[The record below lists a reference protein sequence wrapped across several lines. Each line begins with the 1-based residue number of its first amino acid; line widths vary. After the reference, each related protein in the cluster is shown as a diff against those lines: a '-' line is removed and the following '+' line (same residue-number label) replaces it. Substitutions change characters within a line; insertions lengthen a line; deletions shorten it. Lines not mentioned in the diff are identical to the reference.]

1 MATQPVPA
9 EVSAWRTALR
19 RMPASVWALGFTS
32 MFMDMSSELVH
43 SLLPVFMSTVLG
55 TSMLTIGIVEG
66 IAEATASITKV
77 FSGVLSD
84 RWNKRKSLVVF
95 GYGLSAFTKPIFPLA
110 SSIGWVAGARFM
122 DRVGKGI
129 RGAPRDALIADIT
142 PAEIRGAA
150 YGLRQAMD
158 SVGAVLGPI
167 FAVGCMLLFANNIQS
182 VLWVGVV
189 PGMIAVALLIGGV
202 KEPDQVG
209 SGSAKRIRMAD
220 LKELPSGYWLIVGL
234 GAIFTLAR
242 FSEAFLILRGQQA
255 GMPLAY
261 LPVVFIVMNVVYT
274 AGAYPAGVASDKMSH
289 TALLLSGVAVL
300 IAADLVLATAE
311 GPASVLVGVALWGV
325 HLALTQGLFSKLV
338 ADFAPA
344 DLRGTAFGV
353 FNLISGVALLGGS
366 VIAGGLWNYY
376 GAPATFYV
384 GAAFAAATAVGMGV
398 YSTLCRRA

>member
-1 MATQPVPA
+1 
-9 EVSAWRTALR
+9 
-19 RMPASVWALGFTS
+19 MPASVWALGFTS

-142 PAEIRGAA
+142 PVEIRGAA
-150 YGLRQAMD
+150 YGLRKAMD
-158 SVGAVLGPI
+158 SVGAVVGPV
-167 FAVGCMLLFANNIQS
+167 FAVGAMMLFANNIQS

-189 PGMIAVALLIGGV
+189 PGLIAVALLIGGV

-289 TALLLSGVAVL
+289 TALLLSGVTVL
-300 IAADLVLATAE
+300 IAADLVLATAG

-384 GAAFAAATAVGMGV
+384 GAAFAAATAVGVGV

>member
-1 MATQPVPA
+1 MATHSVPA
-9 EVSAWRTALR
+9 EAPAWRTALR
-19 RMPASVWALGFTS
+19 RMPASIWALGLTS

-110 SSIGWVAGARFM
+110 TSIGWVAGARFM

-158 SVGAVLGPI
+158 SVGAVVGPL
-167 FAVGCMLLFANNIQS
+167 FAVGAMMLFANNIQS
-182 VLWVGVV
+182 VLWVGVA
-189 PGMIAVALLIGGV
+189 PGIIAVALLVGGV

-209 SGSAKRIRMAD
+209 SGSSKRIRMAD
-220 LKELPSGYWLIVGL
+220 LKLLEQGYWLIVGL

-255 GMPLAY
+255 GIPLAY

-289 TALLLSGVAVL
+289 TTLLLSGVAVL
-300 IAADLVLATAE
+300 IAADLVLATAG
-311 GPASVLVGVALWGV
+311 GPVSVLLGVALWGV

-344 DLRGTAFGV
+344 ALRGTAFGV
-353 FNLISGVALLGGS
+353 FNLISGIALLGGS

-384 GAAFAAATAVGMGV
+384 GAGFAAATAAGMGV

>member
-1 MATQPVPA
+1 
-9 EVSAWRTALR
+9 
-19 RMPASVWALGFTS
+19 

-158 SVGAVLGPI
+158 SVGAVLGPM

-274 AGAYPAGVASDKMSH
+274 AGAYPAGVASDKMGH

-338 ADFAPA
+338 ADFAPV

>member
-1 MATQPVPA
+1 MSGMAT
-9 EVSAWRTALR
+9 RTALG
-19 RMPASVWALGFTS
+19 RMPGSVWALGFTS

-95 GYGLSAFTKPIFPLA
+95 GYSLSAFTKPIFPLA

-142 PAEIRGAA
+142 PTEIRGAA

-158 SVGAVLGPI
+158 SVGAVLGPML
-167 FAVGCMLLFANNIQS
+167 AVGAMLLMAGNIQN
-182 VLWVGVV
+182 VLWIGTV
-189 PGMIAVALLIGGV
+189 PGFIAVALLVFGV
-202 KEPDQVG
+202 QEPKQVG
-209 SGSAKRIRMAD
+209 GGIAKPIRLAD
-220 LKELPSGYWLIVGL
+220 LKRLDPGYWLIVGL
-234 GAIFTLAR
+234 GAVFTLAR

-255 GMPLAY
+255 GIPLAY

-274 AGAYPAGVASDKMSH
+274 AGAYPAGVLSDRMSSNH
-289 TALLLSGVAVL
+289 LLLSGIAVL
-300 IAADLVLATAE
+300 VASELILATAA
-311 GPASVLVGVALWGV
+311 GTAPVLAGAALWGL

-338 ADFAPA
+338 ADLAPA
-344 DLRGTAFGV
+344 ALRGTAFGV
-353 FNLISGVALLGGS
+353 FNLISGVALLAGS
-366 VIAGGLWNYY
+366 VIAGVLWSAF
-376 GAPATFYV
+376 GSSATFYA

-398 YSTLCRRA
+398 YSTIWRRA

>member
-1 MATQPVPA
+1 
-9 EVSAWRTALR
+9 
-19 RMPASVWALGFTS
+19 MPASIWALGLTS

-110 SSIGWVAGARFM
+110 TSIGWVAGARFM

-158 SVGAVLGPI
+158 SVGAVVGPL
-167 FAVGCMLLFANNIQS
+167 FAVGAMMLFANNIQS
-182 VLWVGVV
+182 VLWVGVA
-189 PGMIAVALLIGGV
+189 PGIIAVALLVGGV

-209 SGSAKRIRMAD
+209 SGSSKRIRMAD
-220 LKELPSGYWLIVGL
+220 LKLLEQGYWLIVGL

-255 GMPLAY
+255 GIPLAY

-289 TALLLSGVAVL
+289 TTLLLSGVAVL
-300 IAADLVLATAE
+300 IAADLVLATAG
-311 GPASVLVGVALWGV
+311 GPVSVLLGVALWGV

-344 DLRGTAFGV
+344 ALRGTAFGV
-353 FNLISGVALLGGS
+353 FNLISGIALLGGS

-384 GAAFAAATAVGMGV
+384 GAGFAAATAAGMGV

>member
-158 SVGAVLGPI
+158 SVGAVLGPM

-300 IAADLVLATAE
+300 IAADLVLATAG

>member
-1 MATQPVPA
+1 
-9 EVSAWRTALR
+9 
-19 RMPASVWALGFTS
+19 

-158 SVGAVLGPI
+158 SVGAVLGPV

-182 VLWVGVV
+182 VLWVAVV
-189 PGMIAVALLIGGV
+189 PAMIAVALLIWGV

-209 SGSAKRIRMAD
+209 SGNAKRIRMAD

-274 AGAYPAGVASDKMSH
+274 AGAYPAGVASDNMSH
-289 TALLLSGVAVL
+289 TTLLLSGVAVL
-300 IAADLVLATAE
+300 IAADLVLATAG
-311 GPASVLVGVALWGV
+311 GPASVLLGVALWGV

-344 DLRGTAFGV
+344 ALRGTAFGV

-384 GAAFAAATAVGMGV
+384 GASFAAATAVGMGV
-398 YSTLCRRA
+398 YSILCRRA